1 MLSMTGFG
9 KAEGTYH
16 SIRFTVEVKSVNSR
30 YLDVVTVIPRK
41 VAFLENPIRD
51 YLTKRLKRG
60 KILFILNL
68 TGDTGEIS
76 YFQLN
81 EKLLRNLL
89 DLKSI
94 LKEKF
99 DVEGTLT
106 VTDILSR
113 EDVVELMDTAVEE
126 EALAKAILNTTDTAL
141 AHLEAMQRQEGEYLK
156 EQFERDLQSMSRE
169 IDKID
174 SLRQIN
180 LDQHVTAMEERVAK
194 LMNQY
199 TLDEARMY
207 QEIALLADKLDVSE
221 EIQRFKSHLLQF
233 KAYLNEQDSVGKRC
247 NFLLQEMHREV
258 NTLGNKVAN
267 ADISQRVVEIKNR
280 IEIIREQVQNIQ

>member
-174 SLRQIN
+174 SIRQIN

>member
-1 MLSMTGFG
+1 MTGFG

-174 SLRQIN
+174 SIRQIN

>member
-9 KAEGTYH
+9 KAEGAYH
-16 SIRFTVEVKSVNSR
+16 SIRFTVEIKSVNSR
-30 YLDVVTVIPRK
+30 YLDVSTVIPRK

-51 YLTKRLKRG
+51 YLTKKLERG

-76 YFQLN
+76 HFQLN
-81 EKLLRNLL
+81 EKLLQNLL
-89 DLKSI
+89 YLKQI

-99 DVEGTLT
+99 DVEGALT

-126 EALAKAILNTTDTAL
+126 DALAEAILKTTDEALAS
-141 AHLEAMQRQEGEYLK
+141 LEAMQKQEGEYLK
-156 EQFERDLQSMSRE
+156 KQFERDLHHMSRE
-169 IDKID
+169 IDAID
-174 SLRQIN
+174 DIRQEN
-180 LDQHVTAMEERVAK
+180 LDQHVSAMKERVGK
-194 LMNQY
+194 IMNQY
-199 TLDEARMY
+199 ALDEARMY
-207 QEIALLADKLDVSE
+207 QEIALLADKLDITE
-221 EIQRFKSHLLQF
+221 EILRFKSHLLQF
-233 KAYLNEQDSVGKRC
+233 KTYLNEKDSVGKRC

-280 IEIIREQVQNIQ
+280 IEMIREQVQNIQ

>member
-126 EALAKAILNTTDTAL
+126 EALAKAILNTTDTAM

>member
-9 KAEGTYH
+9 KAEGAYH
-16 SIRFTVEVKSVNSR
+16 SIRFTVEIKSVNSR
-30 YLDVVTVIPRK
+30 YLDVSTVIPRK
-41 VAFLENPIRD
+41 VTFLENPIRD
-51 YLTKRLKRG
+51 YLTKKLERG

-76 YFQLN
+76 HFQLN
-81 EKLLRNLL
+81 EKLLQNLL
-89 DLKSI
+89 DLKQI

-99 DVEGTLT
+99 DVEGALT

-126 EALAKAILNTTDTAL
+126 DALAEAILKTTDAAL
-141 AHLEAMQRQEGEYLK
+141 ASLEAMQKQEGEYLK
-156 EQFERDLQSMSRE
+156 EQFERDLHSMSRE
-169 IDKID
+169 IDAID
-174 SLRQIN
+174 GIRQEN
-180 LDQHVTAMEERVAK
+180 LDQHVSAMKERVGK
-194 LMNQY
+194 IMNQY
-199 TLDEARMY
+199 ALDEARMY
-207 QEIALLADKLDVSE
+207 QEIALLADKLDITE

-233 KAYLNEQDSVGKRC
+233 KTYLNEKDSVGKRC

-280 IEIIREQVQNIQ
+280 IEMIREQVQNIQ

>member
-126 EALAKAILNTTDTAL
+126 EALAKAILNTTDTAM

-174 SLRQIN
+174 SIRQIN

>member
-1 MLSMTGFG
+1 MTGFG

-16 SIRFTVEVKSVNSR
+16 SIRFTVEIKSVNSR
-30 YLDVVTVIPRK
+30 YLDVSTVIPRK

-51 YLTKRLKRG
+51 YLTKKLERG

-76 YFQLN
+76 HFQLN
-81 EKLLRNLL
+81 EKLLQNLL
-89 DLKSI
+89 DLKQI

-99 DVEGTLT
+99 DVEGALT

-126 EALAKAILNTTDTAL
+126 DALAEAILKTTDAAL
-141 AHLEAMQRQEGEYLK
+141 ASLEAMQKQEGEYLK
-156 EQFERDLQSMSRE
+156 EQFERDLHSMSRE
-169 IDKID
+169 IDAID
-174 SLRQIN
+174 DIRQTN
-180 LDQHVTAMEERVAK
+180 LDQHVSTMKERVGK
-194 LMNQY
+194 IMNQY
-199 TLDEARMY
+199 ALDEARMY
-207 QEIALLADKLDVSE
+207 QEIALLADKLDITE

-233 KAYLNEQDSVGKRC
+233 KTYLNEKDSVGKRC

-280 IEIIREQVQNIQ
+280 IEMIREQVQNIQ

>member
-9 KAEGTYH
+9 KAEGSYH
-16 SIRFTVEVKSVNSR
+16 SIRFTVEIKSVNSR
-30 YLDVVTVIPRK
+30 YLDVSTVIPRK

-51 YLTKRLKRG
+51 YLTKKLERG

-76 YFQLN
+76 HFQLN
-81 EKLLRNLL
+81 EKLLQNLL
-89 DLKSI
+89 DLKQI

-99 DVEGTLT
+99 DVEVALT

-126 EALAKAILNTTDTAL
+126 DALAEAILKTTDAAL
-141 AHLEAMQRQEGEYLK
+141 ASLEAMQKQEGEYLK
-156 EQFERDLQSMSRE
+156 EQFERDLHSMSRE
-169 IDKID
+169 IDAID
-174 SLRQIN
+174 DIRQTN
-180 LDQHVTAMEERVAK
+180 LDQHVSTMKERVGK
-194 LMNQY
+194 IMNQY
-199 TLDEARMY
+199 ALDEARMY
-207 QEIALLADKLDVSE
+207 QEIALLADKLDITE

-233 KAYLNEQDSVGKRC
+233 KTYLNEKDSVGKRC

-280 IEIIREQVQNIQ
+280 IEMIREQVQNIQ

>member
-9 KAEGTYH
+9 KAEGAYH
-16 SIRFTVEVKSVNSR
+16 SIRFTVEIKSVNSR
-30 YLDVVTVIPRK
+30 YLDVSTVIPRK
-41 VAFLENPIRD
+41 VTFLENPIRD
-51 YLTKRLKRG
+51 YLTKKLERG
-60 KILFILNL
+60 KVLFILNL

-76 YFQLN
+76 HFQLN
-81 EKLLRNLL
+81 EKLLQNLL
-89 DLKSI
+89 ELKYI

-99 DVEGTLT
+99 DVEGALT

-126 EALAKAILNTTDTAL
+126 DALAEAILKTTETAL
-141 AHLEAMQRQEGEYLK
+141 ARLEAMQKQEGEYLK
-156 EQFERDLQSMSRE
+156 KQFEQVLHSMSRE
-169 IDKID
+169 IDAID
-174 SLRQIN
+174 DIRQTN
-180 LDQHVTAMEERVAK
+180 LDQHVSAMKERVEK

-199 TLDEARMY
+199 ALDEARMY
-207 QEIALLADKLDVSE
+207 QEIALLADKLDITE
-221 EIQRFKSHLLQF
+221 EIQRFKSHVIQF
-233 KAYLNEQDSVGKRC
+233 KAYLNEENSVGKRC

-280 IEIIREQVQNIQ
+280 IEMIREQVQNIQ

>member
-9 KAEGTYH
+9 KAEGAYH
-16 SIRFTVEVKSVNSR
+16 SIRFTVEIKSVNSR
-30 YLDVVTVIPRK
+30 YLDISTVIPRK

-51 YLTKRLKRG
+51 YLTKKLERG

-76 YFQLN
+76 HFQLN
-81 EKLLRNLL
+81 EKLLQNLL
-89 DLKSI
+89 DLKQI

-99 DVEGTLT
+99 DVEGALT

-126 EALAKAILNTTDTAL
+126 DALAEAILKTTDTAL
-141 AHLEAMQRQEGEYLK
+141 ARLEAMQKLEGEYLK
-156 EQFERDLQSMSRE
+156 EQFERDLYSMSRE
-169 IDKID
+169 IDTID
-174 SLRQIN
+174 AIRQTN
-180 LDQHVTAMEERVAK
+180 LDKHVSTMKERVEK
-194 LMNQY
+194 LLNQY
-199 TLDEARMY
+199 ALDEGRMY
-207 QEIALLADKLDVSE
+207 QEIALLVDKLDITE

-233 KAYLNEQDSVGKRC
+233 KAYLNEEDSVGKRC

-280 IEIIREQVQNIQ
+280 IEMIREQVQNIQ

>member
-9 KAEGTYH
+9 KAEGSYH
-16 SIRFTVEVKSVNSR
+16 SIRFTVEIKSVNSR
-30 YLDVVTVIPRK
+30 YLDVSTVIPRK

-51 YLTKRLKRG
+51 YLTKKLERG

-76 YFQLN
+76 HFQLN
-81 EKLLRNLL
+81 EKLLQNLL
-89 DLKSI
+89 DLKQI

-99 DVEGTLT
+99 DVEGALT

-126 EALAKAILNTTDTAL
+126 DALAEAILKTTDAAL
-141 AHLEAMQRQEGEYLK
+141 ASLEAMQKQEGEYLK
-156 EQFERDLQSMSRE
+156 EQFERDLHSMSRE
-169 IDKID
+169 IDAID
-174 SLRQIN
+174 DIRQTN
-180 LDQHVTAMEERVAK
+180 LDQHVSTMKERVGK
-194 LMNQY
+194 IMNQY
-199 TLDEARMY
+199 ALDEARMY
-207 QEIALLADKLDVSE
+207 QEIALLADKLDITE

-233 KAYLNEQDSVGKRC
+233 KTYLNEKDSVGKRC

-280 IEIIREQVQNIQ
+280 IEMIREQVQNIQ